1 MFRGVV
7 WACGLCCAIAASLP
21 AARAQGQSAQHIGP
35 PNGRGP
41 GIRSARGASPAS
53 RSRGDRPAGR
63 VRAPQIPSS
72 LALAPALRS
81 RQLTPFVGAL
91 YYDEALAASNPAP
104 WPGPE
109 TVDAEPAPVPVLR
122 RAYSGPSSIQPPA
135 PGESPR
141 ASSAAKGTLR
151 LDVLPRTAQVYVD
164 GFYAGTVDA
173 LEARGGLTADAGWHR
188 LELRAPGCLTPAAN
202 VTIEANRTIVF
213 RLALQPIP

>member
-1 MFRGVV
+1 M
-7 WACGLCCAIAASLP
+7 
-21 AARAQGQSAQHIGP
+21 
-35 PNGRGP
+35 
-41 GIRSARGASPAS
+41 RS
-53 RSRGDRPAGR
+53 
-63 VRAPQIPSS
+63 PQIPSS

-81 RQLTPFVGAL
+81 RRLTPFVGTL
-91 YYDEALAASNPAP
+91 YDDEALTPSNSVP

-109 TVDAEPAPVPVLR
+109 TVDTELAPVPFIR
-122 RAYSGPSSIQPPA
+122 SAYSGPSSIQPPA
-135 PGESPR
+135 PGAFAR
-141 ASSAAKGTLR
+141 ASSTAMGTVR

-188 LELRAPGCLTPAAN
+188 LELRAPGCQTPAAN